1 MVEPLSVAVR
11 RGEIVESV
19 HLVHAVAVRD
29 GAVVAEVGDPSLLA
43 SLRSAAKPLQALLLA
58 RAYESLG
65 PDELAIAAAS
75 HAGTPVHVA
84 AVGSLLAS
92 TGGREDELEC
102 GLQEGRPPEPV
113 YHNCSGKHAGMI
125 AVCRRREWPVEG
137 YRLPEHP
144 LQRALLEEVAAAAE
158 VGLDE
163 VRTGPDGCGVVCF
176 AVTLERAAFAWSRFA
191 QFDGGDRIAAA
202 MRARPD
208 LVGGEG
214 AADTDLMG
222 ALPGWIAKRGAE
234 GLFCAASP
242 DGLGLAL
249 KVSDGNGRALRPAVA
264 AFSVRV
270 GIDLESFGEVTLPNT
285 RGEPG
290 AVIAPWSENVSILRD
305 RV

>member
-1 MVEPLSVAVR
+1 MAEPLSVAVR

-19 HLVHAVAVRD
+19 HLVHGVAVRD
-29 GAVVAEVGDPSLLA
+29 GAVIAEAGDPSLLA
-43 SLRSAAKPLQALLLA
+43 SLRSAAKPLQALPLA

-75 HAGTPVHVA
+75 HAGTPAHVE
-84 AVGSLLAS
+84 AVRSLLAS

-102 GLQEGRPPEPV
+102 GPQDGRPPEPV

-125 AVCRRREWPVEG
+125 AVCRARGWPVEG
-137 YRLPEHP
+137 YRLAEHP
-144 LQRALLEEVAAAAE
+144 HQRALLEEIAAAAE
-158 VGLDE
+158 VEPDA

-176 AVTLERAAFAWSRFA
+176 AVTLEQAAFAWSRFE
-191 QFDGGDRIAAA
+191 QLDGGDRIAAA

-214 AADTDLMG
+214 AADTDLMR

-234 GLFCAASP
+234 GLLCAASP
-242 DGLGLAL
+242 DGVGVAL

-264 AFSVRV
+264 AFAGLV
-270 GIDLESFGEVTLPNT
+270 GIDLEGFGEVTIPNS
-285 RGEPG
+285 RGEPAG
-290 AVIAPWSENVSILRD
+290 AIASC
-305 RV
+305 